1 MISTNERTILRK
13 LAARVA
19 EIAELPVQE
28 ETRALWKRLNGLD
41 QQRPMVS
48 IDQIPWQEINV
59 EDELTLQ
66 TTDGFARLLEWR
78 LRETIYRWKHMRADM
93 VVEKYID
100 VPKAITDTGYGIR
113 TDEEAASYDPNNPV
127 KGHRYFDQ
135 LATEEDLEKIKTP
148 QISHDAKLS
157 AEREA
162 EAKEIFDGMLGV
174 RMTGMTLAFK
184 PWDLLVQWHGVENS
198 IIDLID
204 RPGFTHKMLRRFTDA
219 TMNMLDQIE
228 EQGLLAYDIP
238 TIHCAG
244 AYTDELPSANFD
256 SEKPTA
262 ADTWTMGMA
271 QIFST
276 VSPAM
281 HDEFE
286 IEYSIPWYDRFGL
299 GYYGCCEPLHEKID
313 IIRRLPR
320 VRKISISPWADV
332 QVAAERMNSDY
343 VISRKPSPAFLATES
358 FDGEAVRRD
367 LQETYDAAKKEG
379 CGVEFILKDIS
390 TVKYNPER
398 LWEWEDIAR
407 SVVEE

>member
-1 MISTNERTILRK
+1 MMINTNERTILRE
-13 LAARVA
+13 LAAQVA

-59 EDELTLQ
+59 NDELTLQ
-66 TTDGFARLLEWR
+66 TSDGFARLLEWR

-93 VVEKYID
+93 VVEKFLD
-100 VPKAITDTGYGIR
+100 VPKAIGNSGYGIR

-162 EAKEIFDGMLGV
+162 EAKEIFAGILGV

-256 SEKPTA
+256 PEKPTA

-276 VSPAM
+276 VSPG
-281 HDEFE
+281 H
-286 IEYSIPWYDRFGL
+286 
-299 GYYGCCEPLHEKID
+299 
-313 IIRRLPR
+313 
-320 VRKISISPWADV
+320 
-332 QVAAERMNSDY
+332 
-343 VISRKPSPAFLATES
+343 
-358 FDGEAVRRD
+358 
-367 LQETYDAAKKEG
+367 
-379 CGVEFILKDIS
+379 
-390 TVKYNPER
+390 
-398 LWEWEDIAR
+398 AR
-407 SVVEE
+407 